1 MRTRITPN
9 TDTFYAVNVTIII
22 KTIVTKY
29 TKDVLI
35 EMQNS
40 LEYTHKNK
48 NCFLFFQPMNQIVFW
63 KVFLN
68 L

>member
-1 MRTRITPN
+1 M
-9 TDTFYAVNVTIII
+9 
-22 KTIVTKY
+22 KY

-40 LEYTHKNK
+40 LEYTRKNK
-48 NCFLFFQPMNQIVFW
+48 NFFLFFQSMNQIVFW